1 MVGDNILTSYYDLGV
16 AFHNMFEPDKTKL
29 MFYITKSRDARK
41 NAFTDKKNQEILQK
55 INEAKKSQVNNNQVS
70 AQEGSSG
77 IVPFAKAVTA
87 SPMGITMAPT
97 IYSWKFVTE
106 KLYKQ

>member
-1 MVGDNILTSYYDLGV
+1 
-16 AFHNMFEPDKTKL
+16 
-29 MFYITKSRDARK
+29 MFYITKSRNAKK
-41 NAFTDKKNQEILQK
+41 NAFTDKKNQEILQQ

-77 IVPFAKAVTA
+77 IVPFAKAVSS
-87 SPMGITMAPT
+87 SPMGITMVPT
-97 IYSWKFVTE
+97 IYSWKFITE

>member
-1 MVGDNILTSYYDLGV
+1 MLKKILV
-16 AFHNMFEPDKTKL
+16 FDKGG
-29 MFYITKSRDARK
+29 RK
-41 NAFTDKKNQEILQK
+41 ERMELIKKNQEIIQQ

-77 IVPFAKAVTA
+77 IVPFAKAVSS
-87 SPMGITMAPT
+87 SPMGITMVPT
-97 IYSWKFVTE
+97 IYSWKFITE